1 MTPVLATHQDA
12 ATTSSSTRFQN
23 HHLLDGSV
31 LLIQMIYDLR
41 WVSVWGRGLRW
52 TPWAIFWLPMARTSA
67 KSSTS
72 RSFCQHAWWRRN
84 AQVDIEG
91 AELVT
96 LPQWIESGILER
108 VDQLG
113 IELHLAEIHQA
124 RKMMVL
130 NINRSTGYAPT
141 CVRVEKI
148 KNWMKYKGWVKNKNS
163 GVLLR
168 IFATDSMIK

>member
-1 MTPVLATHQDA
+1 MVMEDIVWHLSFISDHKL
-12 ATTSSSTRFQN
+12 FQV
-23 HHLLDGSV
+23 HGHDPSV
-31 LLIQMIYDLR
+31 SYPPRRSDHVFFHKVSKSPLIGWVYDLR

-130 NINRSTGYAPT
+130 NINGSTGYAPT

-148 KNWMKYKGWVKNKNS
+148 KTP
-163 GVLLR
+163 L
-168 IFATDSMIK
+168 